1 MEKVESMDK
10 RLAHT
15 EKVLKTLT
23 NSGALLS
30 RLEESNLTS
39 AVGSLRLSASQS
51 VQKLQTGD
59 SFVI

>member
-1 MEKVESMDK
+1 MEKVESMDQ

-23 NSGALLS
+23 NSGAWMS
-30 RLEESNLTS
+30 RLEESKLTS
-39 AVGSLRLSASQS
+39 AVGSLRLSKSNC
-51 VQKLQTGD
+51 VQKFQQGD